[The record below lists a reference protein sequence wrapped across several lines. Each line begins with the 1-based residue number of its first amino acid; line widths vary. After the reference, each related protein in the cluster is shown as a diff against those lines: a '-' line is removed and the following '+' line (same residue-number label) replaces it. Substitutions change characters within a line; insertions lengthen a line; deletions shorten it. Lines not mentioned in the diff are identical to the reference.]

1 MPRKSAAALA
11 LGPLSVDGRPKRL
24 QPPNTLSD
32 REQVL
37 FVDLV
42 ASSKPEHF
50 RPSDLPLL
58 CRYVEASCL
67 AQQAAQELRLGAV
80 VGGKPSPWITVQE
93 KALRAMTALSMRLRL
108 SPQSR
113 IDSKTVGRARVNTGP
128 KLWEMRKPPSEDDEA
143 AE

>member
-11 LGPLSVDGRPKRL
+11 LEPLSVDGRPKRL
-24 QPPNTLSD
+24 NPPPTLSAQE
-32 REQVL
+32 RAL

-42 ASSKPEHF
+42 STNTPEHF

-67 AQQAAQELRLGAV
+67 AEHAAQELRLGAV

-93 KALRAMTALSMRLRL
+93 KAVRAMTALSMRLRL

-113 IDSKTVGRARVNTGP
+113 LDSKTVARATVNTGP
-128 KLWEMRKPPSEDDEA
+128 KLWEMRRPSEDDEA
-143 AE
+143 TE